1 VAPELLLI
9 AGMTR
14 LTVIKK
20 RMNDPH
26 SRYLMIDELI
36 DELVRKQLRDA
47 HAPRLATVGGVR
59 PGLGKSCTRGAAKLL
74 LVSAS

>member
-1 VAPELLLI
+1 MAPELLPI
-9 AGMTR
+9 DGMTR

-47 HAPRLATVGGVR
+47 HSPRLAMVGGVR
-59 PGLGKSCTRGAAKLL
+59 PARGKSCKRGGAKLR